1 MSTLSKDLSMEIKN
15 NIKDVL
21 ALERYKYIVQVS
33 IGEKKGQGVRIV
45 NRCFWDFET
54 DNVVSETY
62 YNDAIYCLVNAYG
75 VYCY

>member
-1 MSTLSKDLSMEIKN
+1 MASLCKTLSLDIKN
-15 NIKDVL
+15 KIKEKVN
-21 ALERYKYIVQVS
+21 LERYKFIVQVS

-62 YNDAIYCLVNAYG
+62 TNDNIYCLVTAYG